1 LSITEKETLH
11 LLQRMAADDQAAT
24 RQFYLAYARIVRNH
38 LRRGGWESSVVEDA
52 VQTTM
57 LEIWRHP
64 DRYQPG
70 GLASFKTWLLKIADR
85 RLIDLLRRRPE
96 QAEELDEGMIS
107 TEVDEG
113 YEQMLQ
119 AERKAA
125 LQQCRQK
132 LKGIQ
137 RQLLALA
144 YEHELSGREIGE
156 IMGMPEGTVK
166 SALHY
171 AKGLIR
177 KCLERLLKGVTK

>member
-1 LSITEKETLH
+1 MAITEKETLV
-11 LLQRMAADDQAAT
+11 LLKRIAADDQAAT
-24 RQFYLAYARIVRNH
+24 RQFYQAYARIVRNY
-38 LRRGGWESSVVEDA
+38 LRRGGWESSLVEDA

-64 DRYQPG
+64 DRYLPDGPG
-70 GLASFKTWLLKIADR
+70 CFKSWLLKIAYR
-85 RLIDLLRRRPE
+85 RLIDLLRKRPE
-96 QAEELDEGMIS
+96 HADELDEEMIA
-107 TEVDEG
+107 TDVDEG
-113 YEQMLQ
+113 YERMLA

-125 LQQCRQK
+125 LHQCRQK
-132 LKGIQ
+132 LKGTQ

-156 IMGMPEGTVK
+156 IMDMPEGTVK

>member
-1 LSITEKETLH
+1 LSITEKETL
-11 LLQRMAADDQAAT
+11 LLLKRIAVDDQAAT
-24 RQFYLAYARIVRNH
+24 RQLYQAYVRIVRNH

-57 LEIWRHP
+57 MEIWRHP
-64 DRYQPG
+64 DRYLPG
-70 GLASFKTWLLKIADR
+70 GPASFTTWLLKIADR
-85 RLIDLLRRRPE
+85 RLIDLLRKRPE

-113 YEQMLQ
+113 YERMLR

-132 LKGIQ
+132 LKGTQ

-144 YEHELSGREIGE
+144 YEHELVGREIGE

-177 KCLERLLKGVTK
+177 KCLERLLKGDTK

>member
-1 LSITEKETLH
+1 MALTEKETLL

-24 RQFYLAYARIVRNH
+24 RQFYQAYARIVRNH

-57 LEIWRHP
+57 MDIWRHP
-64 DRYQPG
+64 DRYLTG
-70 GLASFKTWLLKIADR
+70 GSASFKTWLLKIADR
-85 RLIDLLRRRPE
+85 RLIDLLRKRPE

-107 TEVDEG
+107 TDVEEG
-113 YEQMLQ
+113 YERMHR

-125 LQQCRQK
+125 LQQCQQR

-144 YEHELSGREIGE
+144 YVHELSGREIGE
-156 IMGMPEGTVK
+156 IMEMPEGTVK

-171 AKGLIR
+171 AKGLVR
-177 KCLERLLKGVTK
+177 KCLERLLKGGTK

>member
-1 LSITEKETLH
+1 MALTENETLL

-24 RQFYLAYARIVRNH
+24 RQFYQAYARIVRNH

-57 LEIWRHP
+57 MDIWRHP
-64 DRYQPG
+64 DRYLTG
-70 GLASFKTWLLKIADR
+70 GPASFKTWLLKIADR

-107 TEVDEG
+107 TDVEEG
-113 YEQMLQ
+113 YERMHR

-125 LQQCRQK
+125 LQQCQQR
-132 LKGIQ
+132 LKGTQ

-144 YEHELSGREIGE
+144 YVHELSGREIGE
-156 IMGMPEGTVK
+156 IMEMPEGTVK

-171 AKGLIR
+171 AKGLVR
-177 KCLERLLKGVTK
+177 KCLERLLKGGTK